1 MTEFAYA
8 VPEMSCQHCVHAVS
22 EELARVPGVE
32 RVSVDLGTKQVLVY
46 GTELDDRRL
55 RDAIADAGYEAR

>member
-22 EELARVPGVE
+22 EELARAPGVE